1 MAFVEHACTVV
12 SHEYRDEP
20 GGGISMLVI
29 LIVSGP
35 DFVFP
40 LYAVKNGT
48 IHDVNKAK
56 FLQPEGS
63 KVPCFYN
70 RCILVDTLGCTRA
83 QKSASIIRMQL
94 PIVNPE
100 IMDFVVRIYQ
110 IGAVFV
116 VLSVLAFALVR
127 K

>member
-1 MAFVEHACTVV
+1 MRVRLVLGLFLLVLGGLVALYGFYIKNIKYDRPTLLNMAFVEHACTVV

-63 KVPCFYN
+63 KVP
-70 RCILVDTLGCTRA
+70 
-83 QKSASIIRMQL
+83 
-94 PIVNPE
+94 
-100 IMDFVVRIYQ
+100 
-110 IGAVFV
+110 GAKVSKYYSNATSYSQSRDYG
-116 VLSVLAFALVR
+116 LCR
-127 K
+127 